1 MAYSDTTSR
10 KRGCAALVAFGA
22 LLFALPVG
30 WMMGRPYT
38 SSIPRSF
45 DPQAWQDADPTGWPA
60 DNTRCGMIADLR
72 MRVGIEGKSRNDLL
86 ELLGE
91 PEKLP
96 SAPNREYWP
105 LCPSFLDIWVLSVRW
120 RDGQAIDAAV
130 HDT

>member
-10 KRGCAALVAFGA
+10 KRGCAALAAFA
-22 LLFALPVG
+22 AFLLALPVG
-30 WMMGRPYT
+30 WMMGRPCT

-45 DPQAWQDADPTGWPA
+45 DPQAWQDADLTCWPA
-60 DNTRCGMIADLR
+60 DDARCGVIADLR

-86 ELLGE
+86 EPLGE

-105 LCPSFLDIWVLSVRW
+105 LCPSFLDI
-120 RDGQAIDAAV
+120 
-130 HDT
+130 